1 MGPSFRSRSSV
12 LVMYFSFNSLSVF
25 SIRIYFIRISRLTFA
40 KFYEYSKSSAE
51 ADSFKR
57 TQFRL
62 LTICRV
68 STIYVFHVSVENYSF
83 H

>member
-12 LVMYFSFNSLSVF
+12 LVMYFS
-25 SIRIYFIRISRLTFA
+25 IRISRLTFA

-51 ADSFKR
+51 AESLKR
-57 TQFRL
+57 THFRL